1 MMKTRVS
8 LSIDEEVLKKVD
20 GLVDGLFVRSRSDA
34 VERIL
39 KEYVASMKNAVILAG
54 GDPKAMEI
62 KEEGAI
68 RPLVK
73 IGNKTL
79 IEDTILKAKEAGF
92 HNFYIIG
99 RQKVLS
105 KIYDVLGTGKKIDAT
120 INYVEEK
127 ESLGSA
133 KTLELIKNEIKGD
146 FLIIPADHFFNFDL
160 KKIYKFHKETGG
172 VCTFGIHTQTN
183 FPFNKGIV
191 EMDGGKIIKYHEKPK
206 KPKTFLANTFV
217 GFMNEKVFDYIPPG
231 KINWSL
237 QENVFPKL
245 AKDGLM
251 HGYPVS
257 GEWVN
262 VHTKEDVELVK
273 KILKSQRV

>member
-1 MMKTRVS
+1 MKARIS
-8 LSIDEEVLKKVD
+8 LSINKELLKKID

-39 KEYVASMKNAVILAG
+39 REYVSSMKNAVILAG
-54 GDPKAMEI
+54 GDPKPMI
-62 KEEGAI
+62 VKGLNTI
-68 RPLVK
+68 RPLIKV
-73 IGNKTL
+73 GRRTL

-99 RQKVLS
+99 RQEVLS
-105 KIYDVLGTGKKIDAT
+105 KIYETLGTGKKIDAT

-127 ESLGSA
+127 ESLGTA
-133 KTLELIKNEIKGD
+133 KTLELIKNEIKSD
-146 FLIIPADHFFNFDL
+146 FLILLADHFFNFDL
-160 KKIYKFHKETGG
+160 KKIYEFHKKNNS
-172 VCTFGIHTQTN
+172 VCTFGIHAQTS

-191 EMDGGKIIKYHEKPK
+191 EMSGEKIIEYYEKPDN
-206 KPKTFLANTFV
+206 PKTFLANTFV
-217 GFMNEKVFDYIPPG
+217 GFMSEKIFDYIPPG

-245 AKDGLM
+245 AKQGLM

-262 VHTKEDVELVK
+262 VHTKEDVALVK
-273 KILKSQRV
+273 KITRT